1 MQNEDGSGG
10 LEPMDCN
17 EDGAPRRKRA
27 AVDGWAAMSLS
38 DEESLRLSEELR
50 LSENTR
56 LSSLRVTGGEPKGE
70 AGILDEDGL
79 SILIL
84 GLRNSHPMP
93 MRTSDDMPAPVKQ
106 EARRRVV
113 TVPVTAAAAQAPR
126 MVAAAAAPA
135 PGAGVALCEWVSE
148 GRTCGLQFEEL
159 GQLGLHIRDEHIKT
173 QKKQNRITKMTGS
186 RCYWRG
192 CERPLDRPFN
202 SCYNLEV
209 HVRFQ
214 HTHEKPFVCPY
225 AFCLRVVCNCVTFPF
240 AGNAGWASASSRIWS
255 RTPSCTR
262 ATPGLAGGRARSSR
276 DCARPSTLPW
286 TTTKETTDKRRRR
299 TSALIPRDFSLPFHG
314 IQKTCCGRCW
324 RRLRQLLR
332 PTRTSCPPLSS
343 TQTAFATQP

>member
-1 MQNEDGSGG
+1 MDSQDGSGG

-17 EDGAPRRKRA
+17 EEEAPRRKRVA
-27 AVDGWAAMSLS
+27 DGWAAMSLS

-56 LSSLRVTGGEPKGE
+56 LGSLRVTGGEPKGE

-93 MRTSDDMPAPVKQ
+93 MRTSDDVPQVKQ

-113 TVPVTAAAAQAPR
+113 TVPVAAPAPGMVAQAPR
-126 MVAAAAAPA
+126 MVAAAPAAPA
-135 PGAGVALCEWVSE
+135 PAGVATCEWVSE

-173 QKKQNRITKMTGS
+173 QKKQNRVTKMTGS

-225 AFCLRVVCNCVTFPF
+225 AYC
-240 AGNAGWASASSRIWS
+240 
-255 RTPSCTR
+255 
-262 ATPGLAGGRARSSR
+262 
-276 DCARPSTLPW
+276 
-286 TTTKETTDKRRRR
+286 
-299 TSALIPRDFSLPFHG
+299 
-314 IQKTCCGRCW
+314 
-324 RRLRQLLR
+324 
-332 PTRTSCPPLSS
+332 
-343 TQTAFATQP
+343 